1 MTGMTISR
9 QRQATRGSVR
19 EGFTLIE
26 LLVVIAI
33 IAILAAMLLP
43 SLARAKETAKR
54 ISCVNNLKQM
64 ALALRMYGDD
74 NDDNFPARVSRN
86 RWPTALRPYYQDLR
100 LLRCP
105 SDSVKPATFE
115 TDQSNHPAD
124 AAPRS
129 YIING
134 WNDWLNSKG
143 ISVNDRQSGTN
154 VLSMSDSEIREP
166 SDTIFFGEKVST
178 SGHYYMDYEMWD
190 DLSQVEQSRHA
201 SMGSNTRSGG
211 SCYAFADGSAR
222 FLRFG
227 QAFSPINMWAV
238 VSSVR
243 NAGVTF

>member
-1 MTGMTISR
+1 MSANR
-9 QRQATRGSVR
+9 QSKRQTAAAA
-19 EGFTLIE
+19 FTLIE

-54 ISCVNNLKQM
+54 ISCVNNLKQ
-64 ALALRMYGDD
+64 LGLSLRMYGDD
-74 NDDNFPARVSRN
+74 NDDQYPARVSRN
-86 RWPTALRPYYQDLR
+86 RWPTSLRPYYLDLR

-105 SDSVKPATFE
+105 SDSIKPATFE
-115 TDQSNHPAD
+115 TDQSNYPAD

-154 VLSMSDSEIREP
+154 VLSMSESEIKEP
-166 SDTIFFGEKVST
+166 TDTIVFGEKIST

-201 SMGSNTRSGG
+201 SMGSNTRGGG

-238 VSSVR
+238 VPSVR
-243 NAGVTF
+243 NAGITF